1 MKREKTKHF
10 HRRFMQTALLICCL
24 WGLTRVNA
32 QALLEVAP
40 PANIKSI
47 IFKGPTADQFPII
60 QLGESLRLEFDDLT
74 AKEQDYYYRIRH
86 CDENWE
92 PSQLLK
98 SQYLDGMDNQRIID
112 YRNSYNTLQA
122 YSNYQ
127 LTIPNNLVRLRVSG
141 NYVLEILDSR
151 NTLIFSRRF
160 VVYESS
166 LVIGGVAKRSRD
178 FNYVNTKQSIQFTI
192 NTGGFRVVNPR
203 QQLKV
208 VILQNDQWP
217 TALRGLKPQF
227 TRGTE
232 LIYRYD
238 QESSFFGGN
247 EYLNFDT
254 SDLRAP
260 TAAIAK
266 IRVSDVYQHYLYT
279 NQYRY
284 DRPYTYFPDINGDFE
299 LRTLQ
304 GRNPSRE
311 AEYTDVHFSL
321 PYREVMGLDEIY
333 VYGKFNNY
341 ELDEQT
347 KMEFN
352 PDTGNFEAT
361 IRLKQGFYNF
371 KYVTKDG
378 LGLLQK
384 SKISGDFHFTEN
396 NYRILVYFRDFGGL
410 YDRLIGI
417 GSVNSAN
424 IAN

>member
-1 MKREKTKHF
+1 MKAEKTKHKPVKIMLITLAVVLVLF
-10 HRRFMQTALLICCL
+10 PCHLL
-24 WGLTRVNA
+24 G
-32 QALLEVAP
+32 QALKEIAP
-40 PANIKSI
+40 PENIKSI
-47 IFKGPTADQFPII
+47 IFRGPTADQFPTVR
-60 QLGESLRLEFDDLT
+60 LGESLRLEFDDLT
-74 AKEQDYYYRIRH
+74 ASEQDYYYRIRH

-92 PSQLLK
+92 PSQLLR
-98 SQYLDGMDNQRIID
+98 SQFLRGMDNQRIID
-112 YRNSYNTLQA
+112 YRNSYNTLQP

-127 LTIPNNLVRLRVSG
+127 LTIPNQQLGLKVSG
-141 NYVLEILDSR
+141 NYVLEITNAR
-151 NTLIFSRRF
+151 NELQFSRRF
-160 VVYESS
+160 VVYEPL
-166 LVIGGVAKRSRD
+166 LVVGGVAKRSRD
-178 FNYVNTKQSIQFTI
+178 FNFVNTKQSIQFTI
-192 NTGGFRVVNPR
+192 NTAGFRVVNPR

-208 VILQNDQWP
+208 VILQNDQW
-217 TALRGLKPQF
+217 TSALSGLKPQF
-227 TRGTE
+227 TRGAE

-260 TAAIAK
+260 TAAIQK
-266 IRVSDVYQHYLYT
+266 IRVEDVYQHYLYP

-321 PYREVMGLDEIY
+321 PYREIMGLDEVY

-341 ELDEQT
+341 ELDDET
-347 KMEFN
+347 RMTYN
-352 PDTGNFEAT
+352 PESGMYETA

-371 KYVTKDG
+371 KYVSKDDN
-378 LGLLQK
+378 GLLQK

-417 GSVNSAN
+417 GTVNSAN

>member
-1 MKREKTKHF
+1 MKAEKTKHIVLKN
-10 HRRFMQTALLICCL
+10 TLLALLGYCIMSPTL
-24 WGLTRVNA
+24 LRA
-32 QALLEVAP
+32 QALTEAAP
-40 PANIKSI
+40 PKHIKSI
-47 IFKGPTADQFPII
+47 IFRGPTSDQFPTIR
-60 QLGESLRLEFDDLT
+60 LGESLRLEFDDLT
-74 AKEQDYYYRIRH
+74 ASEQDYYYKIRH
-86 CDENWE
+86 CNQNWE
-92 PSQLLK
+92 PSQLLR
-98 SQYLDGMDNQRIID
+98 SQFLKGMDNQRIVD
-112 YRNSYNTLQA
+112 YRNSYNTLQP

-127 LTIPNNLVRLRVSG
+127 LTVPNQQVSLRVSG
-141 NYVLEILDSR
+141 NYILEVLNSR
-151 NTLIFSRRF
+151 NELQFSRRF
-160 VVYESS
+160 VVYEP
-166 LVIGGVAKRSRD
+166 LVQVGGLAKRSRD

-192 NTGGFRVVNPR
+192 NTAGFRVVNPR

-217 TALRGLKPQF
+217 TALSGLKPQF

-266 IRVSDVYQHYLYT
+266 IRVEDVYQHYLYP

-304 GRNPSRE
+304 GQNPSRE

-321 PYREVMGLDEIY
+321 PYREVMGLDELY

-341 ELDEQT
+341 ELDDET
-347 KMEFN
+347 RLTYN
-352 PDTGNFEAT
+352 PETGMFETT

-371 KYVTKDG
+371 KYVSRDG
-378 LGLLQK
+378 NGTLQK

-417 GSVNSAN
+417 GTVNSAN